1 MVTPPGRSTRMM
13 MTLYKKESHYSRLS
27 RAAKLLMGAVLLFL
41 VVYRTGKKRV
51 AVIPNNEE
59 TW

>member
-1 MVTPPGRSTRMM
+1 